1 MDGAEGAADIR
12 LVAQEHEMSHRLSL
26 CLITASAVT
35 LMIVGFAMGSELWA
49 SMSPDRRGPGLDDFL
64 IDS

>member
-1 MDGAEGAADIR
+1 
-12 LVAQEHEMSHRLSL
+12 MSHRLSL
-26 CLITASAVT
+26 CLVTVSAVT

-49 SMSPDRRGPGLDDFL
+49 SMRPDLRSGPGLDDFL